1 MTARDNNC
9 TLLGIVPAERH
20 IFDLVRNQ
28 FNANNVSWSDE
39 YAIVP
44 DQENEGVPTLIM
56 SAIMRMQNKI
66 ISGEDNDDHHDTD
79 CDVLNKQ
86 NREDVRLQNLEAL
99 DKDDETI
106 KTPQDLVKRVTEF
119 LKRSKNKEKFY
130 LQVEL
135 WASAPAPLPLWN
147 AARMSHCSTSITT
160 SMNINGDEEDGK
172 STTVLIKKQQ
182 QQQQNEGYD
191 GDGGGLVVVVD
202 PSLCC
207 WSQEKAYTNLR
218 KWGIFIQK
226 KILNL
231 EEVKILRSIVDE
243 AIQEVELSLAMHRPD
258 IHVGRDT
265 IIFKEIASRNLERF
279 DLRLTSDAA
288 LNFVKDHV
296 LQSDIVQDFLTR
308 CLDGDSSEI
317 DFDVSVVYSKPGAI
331 TQGWHADGAH
341 LNTVHDAGWDED
353 GWKTRLAD
361 AYAICLF
368 IPLIDLNYEVG
379 YTQFWPGSHRSRDL
393 VGFGPVAEL
402 TCSTFDAIGSA
413 GDGIWYDYR
422 LLHRGM
428 PNNSSNTIRPVVQI
442 LFKKKWY
449 VERANYG
456 MQSVAPRG
464 SNRSNNS
471 QQEQE
476 QHGMSA
482 Q

>member
-1 MTARDNNC
+1 MTAPGDDNNNC
-9 TLLGIVPAERH
+9 TLLGIVPAERD
-20 IFDLVRNQ
+20 IFYLVRNQ

-56 SAIMRMQNKI
+56 SAIMRMHQTNKI
-66 ISGEDNDDHHDTD
+66 TSSDNGDDSD
-79 CDVLNKQ
+79 CDVLNKQQ

-106 KTPQDLVKRVTEF
+106 KTPQDLVKCVTEF
-119 LKRSKNKEKFY
+119 LKTRSKNKEDFH

-160 SMNINGDEEDGK
+160 SMDTNHGDEEDGE
-172 STTVLIKKQQ
+172 STSISKNKQE
-182 QQQQNEGYD
+182 QNEDYCD
-191 GDGGGLVVVVD
+191 DGGGLVVVVD
-202 PSLCC
+202 PSLF
-207 WSQEKAYTNLR
+207 WSKEKAYTNLR
-218 KWGIFIQK
+218 KWGIYIQK

-231 EEVKILRSIVDE
+231 VEVKNLRSIVDE

-341 LNTVHDAGWDED
+341 LSTVHDAGWDED

-379 YTQFWPGSHRSRDL
+379 YTQFWPGSHRSREL

-456 MQSVAPRG
+456 MQSVVPRG
-464 SNRSNNS
+464 GNRSNNNH
-471 QQEQE
+471 QQ
-476 QHGMSA
+476 
-482 Q
+482 